1 MDGKEREKEKE
12 LRLVYQQYTTNRSEW
27 QAYQDISRSPVG
39 WKYIYS
45 NSSSYTAILFLFLYL
60 DQDRNV
66 YPARLGC
73 TTFFLKSIFANLY
86 GVWLN
91 SVREIQFLTTF
102 FGKKKERMRRGKL
115 SGRKDVRRSWSSS
128 IRNRATIRA
137 SSFCDASSNFSIRPK
152 FSIWWTADRDSGK

>member
-1 MDGKEREKEKE
+1 MSAILYIFFLSLFIERKDNEMESEVEWDKVEWMGEREKEKE

-27 QAYQDISRSPVG
+27 RAYQDISRSPVG

-66 YPARLGC
+66 YLARLGC

-86 GVWLN
+86 GV
-91 SVREIQFLTTF
+91 
-102 FGKKKERMRRGKL
+102 
-115 SGRKDVRRSWSSS
+115 
-128 IRNRATIRA
+128 
-137 SSFCDASSNFSIRPK
+137 
-152 FSIWWTADRDSGK
+152 